1 MEEHELPAVP
11 VWGQAPEVAGYQ
23 VGRLLGRGSSAA
35 VWLGT
40 EQATGR
46 TVALKCFSGGSLA
59 GGADGAAGAAGG
71 ADVVVE
77 ESVRREVRIL
87 SAVGHD
93 HLIAVHDVVRFHGGP
108 DGGTGLALV
117 LDYAPGGSLA
127 ELIAARGTLGA
138 GETVTILTPLAQVLS
153 YLHGQGFTH
162 SDVSPGNV
170 LFTAQGKPLLA
181 DLGVGR
187 MLADPADPA
196 RCGTGGFR
204 DPAPVDAF
212 RAGLQPEADVYS
224 VAALGWYCLTGR
236 TPEPEPARPP
246 LPLLVPE
253 VPPALAE
260 ALESGLRL
268 DRRLRP
274 SAAGLAAAV
283 FRCAP
288 AAPVDLS
295 VSVHPTVMPELLTR
309 RALPATARGRRAAR
323 LRAWWR
329 TTAAVLPGIRDAAV
343 PSAPRRAPVQGGGA
357 GARHSVSPTAAGGMR
372 RRRARSRPSL
382 RQRVL
387 PQPVRRRRPGRAAG
401 LFLAAVLG
409 TAGLVLFP
417 LLGRPA
423 ETPRGFGTPAAV
435 RALDAG
441 EVPADVQGL
450 LAASAPEEAV
460 RGLAGLRG
468 FALRTGRLA
477 LLEQVTVPDSP
488 AAAADAII
496 AARLAAAGHVLDGFE
511 AQLLQV
517 ERRPA
522 GTPGRAEVS
531 VTVATPAY
539 REIDAAGGVVAGTA
553 ADGGQRLRLV
563 LAPVEGRWR
572 IQEILPGP

>member
-1 MEEHELPAVP
+1 MEEREPAGP
-11 VWGQAPEVAGYQ
+11 VWGQAPGVAGYQ
-23 VGRLLGRGSSAA
+23 VGRLLGRGGSAA

-40 EQATGR
+40 ELATGR

-59 GGADGAAGAAGG
+59 GGAVESRAAAEGG
-71 ADVVVE
+71 ADADVE
-77 ESVRREVRIL
+77 ETVRREVRIL

-93 HLIAVHDVVRFHGGP
+93 HLIAVHDVVRFNGGH

-127 ELIAARGTLGA
+127 QLITARGRLGA

-162 SDVSPGNV
+162 GDVSPGNV
-170 LFTAQGKPLLA
+170 LFTAHGKPLLA

-187 MLADPADPA
+187 MLADPANPV
-196 RCGTGGFR
+196 RCGTGGFQ

-236 TPEPEPARPP
+236 PPEPEPERPP

-253 VPPALAE
+253 VPAALAE

-268 DRRLRP
+268 DRRRRP
-274 SAAGLAAAV
+274 SAAELAAAV
-283 FRCAP
+283 YRCAP

-309 RALPATARGRRAAR
+309 RALPATARGRRAER
-323 LRAWWR
+323 IRAWWR
-329 TTAAVLPGIRDAAV
+329 GVAAVIPRVRAGAV
-343 PSAPRRAPVQGGGA
+343 PSAPRRGPVQGGSA
-357 GARHSVSPTAAGGMR
+357 GARHSGPPAAVVGTR
-372 RRRARSRPSL
+372 RRRARNRPGL
-382 RQRVL
+382 GQGVVPR
-387 PQPVRRRRPGRAAG
+387 PAPRRGTGRAAG
-401 LFLAAVLG
+401 LFLAAVLA
-409 TAGLVLFP
+409 TAGLVLVP

-423 ETPRGFGTPAAV
+423 EPPRGVGTPPAGRAV
-435 RALDAG
+435 DAG
-441 EVPADVQGL
+441 DVPAEVQRL
-450 LAASAPEEAV
+450 LAAPAPEDAV

-488 AAAADAII
+488 AAAADAVI
-496 AARLAAAGHVLDGFE
+496 AARLAAAGHVLEGFE
-511 AQLLQV
+511 AQLLLV

-522 GTPGRAEVS
+522 GTAGRAEVS
-531 VTVATPAY
+531 VTVSTPAY
-539 REIDAAGGVVAGTA
+539 REVDAGGGVVAGTA